1 MGSPDRNCVVS
12 NVSLIKVMLVSVFR
26 LSLFF
31 TCTLLPLLGQSA
43 EGVLIRFTEVRSHL
57 IKPSVQLPGTVES
70 RLVSTVAG
78 EISGLVESFLAR
90 EGQVVKQGQVL
101 AQLRRTSLELRL
113 RAAVA
118 QLKEDEARQK
128 LAERTLERAR
138 ELSEGGIYS
147 QQQLDEALFE
157 FNAWQGRIERL
168 RAEIE
173 QFKHDLEQTTIRAP
187 YDGVVVREN
196 TQIGEWLEA
205 GGTVVELLSLE
216 QLEVSLDL
224 PERYFDALRMKA
236 PVRISFESLPGVEFD
251 GQVQSIIPRADP
263 QARTFPIKLSLSNP
277 QGRIAVGML
286 ARVILPIGDPYIS
299 TLVPKDAVIT
309 QGKQQFVYLLSEDDS
324 VRRTAVRTG
333 VGVGQWVQV
342 EGPLQGGEKVVIQGN
357 ERLQDGQKVRAEQR
371 EYPLP

>member
-1 MGSPDRNCVVS
+1 MGSPDHNCVVS

-78 EISGLVESFLAR
+78 EVSGLVESFLAR

-173 QFKHDLEQTTIRAP
+173 QFKHDIEQTTIRAP

-309 QGKQQFVYLLSEDDS
+309 QGTQQFVYLLSEDDS

-357 ERLQDGQKVRAEQR
+357 ERLQDGQKVRAEQQ

>member
-1 MGSPDRNCVVS
+1 MGSPDHNCVVS

-43 EGVLIRFTEVRSHL
+43 EGVLIRFTKVRSHL

-168 RAEIE
+168 RVEIE

-224 PERYFDALRMKA
+224 PERYFDALKMKA

>member
-1 MGSPDRNCVVS
+1 MGSPDHNCVVS

-43 EGVLIRFTEVRSHL
+43 EGVLIRFTKVRSHL